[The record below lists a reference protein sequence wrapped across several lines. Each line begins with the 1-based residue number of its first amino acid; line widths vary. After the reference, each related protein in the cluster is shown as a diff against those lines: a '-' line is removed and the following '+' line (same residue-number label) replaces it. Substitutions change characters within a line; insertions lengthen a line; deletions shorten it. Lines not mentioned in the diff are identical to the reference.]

1 VYLHEE
7 MKSLRDDYVY
17 WLEIIKKVKV
27 AYGNKKVLANYRM
40 LRSSISRKKQKVII
54 PHFKVLHEVEKLNI
68 FSSLY
73 YLASWAVISYFKYK
87 H

>member
-1 VYLHEE
+1 

-27 AYGNKKVLANYRM
+27 AYGNKKVLANYRI
-40 LRSSISRKKQKVII
+40 LSSSISRNKQKVII
-54 PHFKVLHEVEKLNI
+54 PHFKVLHHIEKLDL

-73 YLASWAVISYFKYK
+73 YLCSWAFISYFKYK